1 MLEKYSDITSKG
13 KLINNEAVEQSI
25 DNILS
30 LNPFDVFF
38 NKVGAGIDKLLF
50 KVMSKATSN
59 SIYFVLITAIEQT
72 DDRVIIDKEQSYVN
86 PDYDKH
92 YYDVKLIYKIK
103 GLDDSMYTYN
113 RRIKVKYKEG
123 VENA

>member
-1 MLEKYSDITSKG
+1 MLEKYSDITSDG
-13 KLINNEAVEQSI
+13 KLINNAAVEQSI

-30 LNPFDVFF
+30 LSPFDIFF
-38 NKVGAGIDKLLF
+38 NKVGAGLDKLLF
-50 KVMSKATSN
+50 KLMSKATSN
-59 SIYFVLITAIEQT
+59 SIYFVLISAIEQT

-86 PDYDKH
+86 PDYINH
-92 YYDVKLIYKIK
+92 HYDVKLIYKIR
-103 GLDDSMYTYN
+103 GLDETMYTYD